1 MRLMLKLKA
10 SKDFAY
16 DQKYYHKA
24 AGFIYSLLKESPLN
38 TLHDFK
44 SYKFFCFSNLFP
56 LPKNQK
62 GELEFSVK
70 KGSEMN
76 WLISS
81 PSTLFIRIL
90 EEKLKEKKE
99 INIGE
104 MSFYLESV
112 KSFELK
118 IPKRNLKL
126 VSATPII
133 IRIPERNYDVYNIP
147 KEFRKKRYVYW
158 RKMYPHE
165 AFLKQLEDNLKKKYE
180 KFYGTKINID
190 NIFEIFYHKDEVVV
204 YVTLEGRDIMM
215 VGSLWEFYFTYL
227 DEEQRK
233 ILKFGIDCGFGER
246 NSLGFGFINPVSENR
261 TILLHFKKIGCV
273 KLNRQN

>member
-1 MRLMLKLKA
+1 
-10 SKDFAY
+10 
-16 DQKYYHKA
+16 
-24 AGFIYSLLKESPLN
+24 
-38 TLHDFK
+38 
-44 SYKFFCFSNLFP
+44 
-56 LPKNQK
+56 
-62 GELEFSVK
+62 
-70 KGSEMN
+70 MN

-118 IPKRNLKL
+118 IPERNLKL

-133 IRIPERNYDVYNIP
+133 IRIPERNYDIYNIP

-158 RKMYPHE
+158 RKMYPFE

-180 KFYGTKINID
+180 KFYGVKIDLN
-190 NIFEIFYHKDEVVV
+190 NIFEIFRFKKEVVS
-204 YVTLEGRDIMM
+204 YVTLEGRDRMM
-215 VGSLWEFYFTYL
+215 VGSIWEFHFTYL
-227 DEEQRK
+227 TEEQGK

-246 NSLGFGFINPVSENR
+246 NSLGFGFINTLSKNYLSSINR
-261 TILLHFKKIGCV
+261 AK
-273 KLNRQN
+273 